1 MRVYETNKIR
11 NMVVLGHSGCGKT
24 NLMEAILYTND
35 KAKKISQPNDNST
48 ISTSLDLYPIEWSDH
63 KYNFIDTPGYYDFS
77 SEVKSALK
85 GAAGSIIVV
94 DGTSDLAVGTDLS
107 LEMTDEENIPK
118 LIFVNKIDSEKAN
131 YQKVIEQLRQRY
143 GKKIAPFHVPMGKDK
158 DFKGF
163 VNVVDLFAR
172 EYNGKE
178 CVTVDVPDYMND
190 EIIGIR
196 EMLLESVAESD
207 EKLLDKYFEGIKFSK
222 EEIHTGL
229 RKGVLSG
236 DIIPVLCGST
246 AKNIGIHTLLDMIWD
261 YMPSP
266 MDAGYEHKDDKFS
279 GFIFK
284 TKIDSFIGRISYV
297 KVIEGEIKKDQ
308 EIYNVNTR
316 TKEKISHIYTM
327 EGDKQIEIDK
337 AIAGDIVILTKLSDA
352 QTNHTLSI
360 SSSHKEFE
368 QINFPKP
375 QLYLALKTKDKGDE
389 DKISSALHRI
399 MEEDPSIKK
408 YRSRETKQ
416 TLIGGQGEMHIN
428 QIRDL
433 LKSKYNVEVELE
445 EPKVA
450 YRETIKSKSDV
461 QGRHKKQSGGHGQFG
476 DVKIRFEP
484 CNEDFIFEE
493 EIFGGSIPKGYIPA
507 VEKGLKE
514 SMENGILAGYPVS
527 NIKAVLYDGSYHD
540 VDSSE
545 MAFKMAA
552 SNAFK
557 KGMEEG
563 KATLLEPIMKLKII
577 VPDDYMG
584 DIMGDINKRRGR
596 ILGME
601 PVKNTKKQMI
611 LAEAPQAETFRYSM
625 DLRSMTQGR
634 GKFEIDFERYEEVPE
649 HLIKKI
655 LNLVNA

>member
-1 MRVYETNKIR
+1 MRVYETSKIR

-131 YQKVIEQLRQRY
+131 YQKVVEQLRQRY

-190 EIIGIR
+190 EIKDIR

-207 EKLLDKYFEGIKFSK
+207 EKLLDKYFEGIEFSK
-222 EEIHTGL
+222 DEIHTGL

-279 GFIFK
+279 GFVFK

-297 KVIEGEIKKDQ
+297 KVVEGEIKKDQ

-337 AIAGDIVILTKLSDA
+337 AIAGDIVVLTKLSDA

-368 QINFPKP
+368 QIDFPKP

-484 CNEDFIFEE
+484 CNEDFVFEE

-514 SMENGILAGYPVS
+514 AMETGILAGYPVS
-527 NIKAVLYDGSYHD
+527 NIKAILYDGSYHD

-584 DIMGDINKRRGR
+584 DIMGDINKRRGK

-611 LAEAPQAETFRYSM
+611 LAEVPQAQTFRYSM

>member
-1 MRVYETNKIR
+1 MRVYETSKIR

-131 YQKVIEQLRQRY
+131 YQKVVEQLRQRY

-163 VNVVDLFAR
+163 VNAVDLFAR

-178 CVTVDVPDYMND
+178 CVTIDVPDYMND
-190 EIIGIR
+190 EIKDIR

-207 EKLLDKYFEGIKFSK
+207 EKLLDKYFEGIEFSK
-222 EEIHTGL
+222 DEIHTGL

-279 GFIFK
+279 GFVFK

-297 KVIEGEIKKDQ
+297 KVVEGEIKKDQ

-327 EGDKQIEIDK
+327 QGDKQIEIDK

-368 QINFPKP
+368 QIDFPKP

-484 CNEDFIFEE
+484 CNEDFVFEE

-514 SMENGILAGYPVS
+514 AMETGILAGYPVS
-527 NIKAVLYDGSYHD
+527 NIKAILYDGSYHD

-584 DIMGDINKRRGR
+584 DIMGDINKRRGK

-611 LAEAPQAETFRYSM
+611 LAEVPQAQTFRYSM

>member
-48 ISTSLDLYPIEWSDH
+48 MSTSLDLYPIEWSDH

-131 YQKVIEQLRQRY
+131 YQKVVEQLRQRY

-172 EYNGKE
+172 EYNGNN
-178 CVTVDVPDYMND
+178 CVTIDIPDYMNN
-190 EIIGIR
+190 EIKDIR

-207 EKLLDKYFEGIKFSK
+207 EKLLDKYFEGIEFSK
-222 EEIHTGL
+222 DEIHTGL

-279 GFIFK
+279 GFVFK

-316 TKEKISHIYTM
+316 TKEKVSHIYTM
-327 EGDKQIEIDK
+327 EGSKQIEIDK
-337 AIAGDIVILTKLSDA
+337 AIAGDIIVLTKLSDA

-360 SSSHKEFE
+360 SSSHEEFNK
-368 QINFPKP
+368 IDFPKP

-389 DKISSALHRI
+389 DKISTALHRA
-399 MEEDPSIKK
+399 MEEDPSISK

-484 CNEDFIFEE
+484 CNEDFVFEE

-507 VEKGLKE
+507 VEKGLKD

-527 NIKAVLYDGSYHD
+527 NIKAILYDGSYHD

-577 VPDDYMG
+577 VPEDYMG

-649 HLIKKI
+649 HLIQKI